1 MRRNQAKAQREE
13 EERLQAL
20 TPEEIEEMEKSIPEW
35 KRNALVTTDAEVVE
49 EKLGM
54 YQRLKQKA
62 RREFDKTEFA
72 EQYY

>member
-1 MRRNQAKAQREE
+1 
-13 EERLQAL
+13 
-20 TPEEIEEMEKSIPEW
+20 MEKSIPEW